1 MNMQTPAT
9 APSNRFVKLSIL
21 HRDKGKKSPGV
32 PKLKNRTVKSQH
44 YLNYQISMAMQIPH
58 VKAELGDRKGKKQ
71 NTSRARKIFVSKT
84 GGLASEEQLHR
95 GEVILMRM
103 VTPQPFNYFN

>member
-21 HRDKGKKSPGV
+21 HRDKGKSPGV

-44 YLNYQISMAMQIPH
+44 YLNYQISLAVQIPR
-58 VKAELGDRKGKKQ
+58 VKL
-71 NTSRARKIFVSKT
+71 SRALEKKKKSKRKRYICLRNWGPASEKQT
-84 GGLASEEQLHR
+84 GG
-95 GEVILMRM
+95 GESD
-103 VTPQPFNYFN
+103 FNSHGDSTAI

>member
-21 HRDKGKKSPGV
+21 HRDKGKSPEV

-44 YLNYQISMAMQIPH
+44 YLNYQISLAVQIAC
-58 VKAELGDRKGKKQ
+58 VRL
-71 NTSRARKIFVSKT
+71 SRATRET
-84 GGLASEEQLHR
+84 
-95 GEVILMRM
+95 
-103 VTPQPFNYFN
+103 N

>member
-21 HRDKGKKSPGV
+21 YRDKGKSPGV

-44 YLNYQISMAMQIPH
+44 YLNYQISLAVQIPR
-58 VKAELGDRKGKKQ
+58 VKL
-71 NTSRARKIFVSKT
+71 SRALEKKKNQEKEIYLSTKP
-84 GGLASEEQLHR
+84 GPG
-95 GEVILMRM
+95 
-103 VTPQPFNYFN
+103 

>member
-21 HRDKGKKSPGV
+21 HGDKGKSPGV

-44 YLNYQISMAMQIPH
+44 YLNYQISLAVQIPR
-58 VKAELGDRKGKKQ
+58 VKLSRVLGKKIKNQ
-71 NTSRARKIFVSKT
+71 EKEIYLSPKP
-84 GGLASEEQLHR
+84 GPG
-95 GEVILMRM
+95 
-103 VTPQPFNYFN
+103 

>member
-1 MNMQTPAT
+1 MQAPVT

-21 HRDKGKKSPGV
+21 HRDKGKSPGV

-44 YLNYQISMAMQIPH
+44 YLNYQISLAAQIPG
-58 VKAELGDRKGKKQ
+58 VKLSGETAGGGGGGRGEWRGGDV
-71 NTSRARKIFVSKT
+71 FVSET
-84 GGLASEEQLHR
+84 GVLVSEKQPG
-95 GEVILMRM
+95 GEVIFIHM

>member
-1 MNMQTPAT
+1 MQTPAT

-21 HRDKGKKSPGV
+21 HRDKGKSPGV

-44 YLNYQISMAMQIPH
+44 YLNYQISLAVQIPR
-58 VKAELGDRKGKKQ
+58 VKL
-71 NTSRARKIFVSKT
+71 SRALEKKKKARERDIFVSET
-84 GGLASEEQLHR
+84 GARLVRNRLVEEKAISIH
-95 GEVILMRM
+95 M